1 MDNTI
6 KVTSDHLSKLS
17 KELEQILFANNGDQ
31 MLEAIKDYAE
41 RLEPSYAKVYLK
53 AVAVAGFGGDIES
66 KRNALY
72 GFIVGLDCA
81 FFELNG
87 FHDFPNDCE

>member
-6 KVTSDHLSKLS
+6 KTTSDYLTRLS
-17 KELEQILFANNGDQ
+17 KELDQILFANDGDKL
-31 MLEAIKDYAE
+31 LEAIKDYAE
-41 RLEPSYAKVYLK
+41 RLEPSYAKVYMK
-53 AVAVAGFGGDIES
+53 AVAVAGFGGSIES
-66 KRNALY
+66 KKNALY

-87 FHDFPNDCE
+87 FRDCE